1 MCRVVFLMLRRPPR
15 STRTDT
21 LFPYTT
27 LFRSSLKRLTRRRTG
42 RRSEPRACPACSEY
56 LRVRHHRPAFPSRPV
71 FDRGIIRF
79 GRDHDMVVMHLH
91 KGDDEREIHIA
102 AARYALA
109 HHVAHLERHGLEIGS
124 DHVSTPVSHAH
135 LV

>member
-42 RRSEPRACPACSEY
+42 RRSEPRACSACSDY
-56 LRVRHHRPAFPSRPV
+56 LRVRHHRPAFPTRPV
-71 FDRGIIRF
+71 SDRGIIRF
-79 GRDHDMVVMHLH
+79 GPVPDMVRLHLH
-91 KGDDEREIHIA
+91 KGADERELAIA
-102 AARYALA
+102 AARYA
-109 HHVAHLERHGLEIGS
+109 IPP
-124 DHVSTPVSHAH
+124 HVSH
-135 LV
+135 LGGGGLDVEIERGHITHGQTI